1 MIRTFIALDLPPDVR
16 ESLEKFARELKKAD
30 APVAWVKPD
39 RIHLTLKFLGDVPE
53 ERIPDIREAME
64 RVAASTA
71 PLTLRASGCGA
82 FPTMKELRIVWVGLC
97 GGRESL
103 AGLARRIEEALV
115 PLGFKREGRPFKPH
129 LTLGRVKG
137 RQRLRALQD
146 ALLANRDFAAEDF
159 DVAEVV
165 LYKSDL
171 RPEGARYTPLYRAAL
186 AGHPEVSIEV

>member
-1 MIRTFIALDLPPDVR
+1 MIRTFIALDLPPNVC
-16 ESLEKFARELKKAD
+16 ESLEKFVRELKKAD

-53 ERIPDIREAME
+53 ERIADIRAAME
-64 RVAASTA
+64 EIAASTR

-82 FPTMKELRIVWVGLC
+82 FPTMKEMRVVWVGLT
-97 GGRESL
+97 GAREAL
-103 AGLARRIEEALV
+103 AGLARRTEEAMV
-115 PLGFKREGRPFKPH
+115 RLGFKREGRPFKPH

-137 RQRLRALQD
+137 RQHLRALQEI
-146 ALLANRDFAAEDF
+146 LLANQGFTAEDF

-171 RPEGARYTPLYRAAL
+171 RPEGARYTPLHRAAL
-186 AGHPEVSIEV
+186 AGHPE